1 MKGLYPM
8 NKKELID
15 AVAEDA
21 DIRKDQAGDA
31 VESVFSHIEKSLSK
45 GEEVRVPGFGT
56 FKANYRPARTARN
69 PQTGKDMKLA
79 DTAVA
84 KFTPAKALK
93 ETVAGAKKHVKP
105 K

>member
-1 MKGLYPM
+1 M
-8 NKKELID
+8 NKKELVD
-15 AVAEDA
+15 AVSEDA
-21 DIRKDQAGDA
+21 DISKSQAGEA
-31 VESVFSHIEKSLSK
+31 VDSIFAHIEKSLSK

-84 KFTPAKALK
+84 KFQPAKALK
-93 ETVAGAKKHVKP
+93 ESVAAAKKHVKP

>member
-1 MKGLYPM
+1 M
-8 NKKELID
+8 NKIELVD

-21 DIRKDQAGDA
+21 DISKAQAGEA
-31 VESVFSHIEKSLSK
+31 VDSVFNHVEASLKK

-69 PQTGKDMKLA
+69 PQTGKDIKLP

-84 KFTPAKALK
+84 KFQPAKALK
-93 ETVAGAKKHVKP
+93 EAVALAKKHVKP

>member
-1 MKGLYPM
+1 M
-8 NKKELID
+8 NKKELVD
-15 AVAEDA
+15 AVADDA

-31 VESVFSHIEKSLSK
+31 VDSVFKNIEKSLSK

-69 PQTGKDMKLA
+69 PQTGKEMQLA

-84 KFTPAKALK
+84 KFTAAKALK
-93 ETVAGAKKHVKP
+93 EIVAGAKKYVK